1 MVDGSETI
9 TFNPQSG
16 QPVQGGG
23 PGGGDLTDQMI
34 ATDWWTDQ
42 MLADAGIPIYDVPFV
57 TVGGGLGSFVMADYL
72 RIAGVPLENIKV
84 LTNIDRPYQ
93 TYQFLCKNSQIPSK
107 ERLRSD
113 SAATP
118 DNIWGFPGY
127 AIREGWN
134 DKNLRPWINVFTE
147 PVIDDFYTPR
157 AGDVFSSID
166 REAARIRWQGMLAKG
181 QVRMVRRRQEGGYF
195 TILTPPTGTTRTKRI
210 AYRSHFVHLSVGY
223 PGLRY
228 LRDLQAYRETYEDY
242 RTVVNAYEPHEH
254 VYEDL
259 KRRPGVV
266 MIRGAGIVASR
277 ILQRLVDDRDYHG
290 AQTTIMHLFRTY
302 RTQPKIDK
310 KWGGGKQ
317 EVRHGWAYQGFN
329 VTKASWGGQHRF
341 KLLELEGQER
351 KDFIDYIGG
360 GAHTPRRKDWREQ
373 IDRGLQ
379 QGFYR
384 QHVGTVDKVVPGADG
399 ESVVSTVKGQDG
411 SVTDIAVRYIID
423 CTGLVGSPRDHR
435 VLADLLDHGGAGENV
450 IGRLDC
456 EPNFEVRGTRSG
468 AGKLYA
474 GGASTA
480 GSYYGGVDSFLGLQY
495 TAQQIYLDLQK
506 QGFCS
511 RIGPGRSFS
520 QWLKWARNKT
530 I

>member
-1 MVDGSETI
+1 MVDENRTV

-16 QPVQGGG
+16 QPVQTG
-23 PGGGDLTDQMI
+23 PGDGDLTDQMI

-42 MLADAGIPIYDVPFV
+42 MLADAGIPVYDVPFV
-57 TVGGGLGSFVMADYL
+57 SVGGGIGSFVMVDYL
-72 RIAGVPLENIKV
+72 KISGVTADQIKV

-93 TYQFLCKNSQIPSK
+93 TYAFLCNNSQIPGH

-127 AIREGWN
+127 AIREGWRE
-134 DKNLRPWINVFTE
+134 KEIKHWWNVFVE
-147 PVIDDFYTPR
+147 PVFKDFWTPR
-157 AGDVFSSID
+157 AGDVFASMD
-166 REAARIRWQGMLAKG
+166 REAARIGWQNMLAKG

-195 TILTPPTGTTRTKRI
+195 TILTPPTGTTRTKRV

-277 ILQRLVDDRDYHG
+277 ILQRLVDDRDKHG

-302 RTQPKIDK
+302 RTEPKYDP
-310 KWGGGKQ
+310 KWGKGKQ

-341 KLLELEGQER
+341 KLMELEGQER
-351 KDFIDYIGG
+351 KDFIAYLGG
-360 GAHTPRRKDWREQ
+360 GAHTPRRVDWREQ

-384 QHVGTVDKVVPGADG
+384 QHVGEVDKVVPSPDG
-399 ESVVSTVKGQDG
+399 DGVISTIKGQDG
-411 SVTDIAVRYIID
+411 SINDIPARYIID

-450 IGRLDC
+450 MGRLDC
-456 EPNFEVRGTRSG
+456 ERDFEIRGTRSG
-468 AGKLYA
+468 AGKMYA
-474 GGASTA
+474 SGASTA
-480 GSYYGGVDSFLGLQY
+480 GAYYGGVDSFLGLQY
-495 TAQQIYLDLQK
+495 TAQQIWKDLVK
-506 QGFCS
+506 QGFAGK
-511 RIGPGRSFS
+511 IGPGRSFS
-520 QWLKWARNKT
+520 HWMKWARGKQ